1 MYATHV
7 YFFFF
12 ILIITSLASW
22 EYFAIA
28 LASEDSGLKALG
40 TGLSALAPLGM
51 YFLGPEIFL
60 WFVPLIVFVIFLYL
74 LFYHKDIHSVAGLV
88 GKTVLGI
95 LYIGIFLSYI
105 IGIRQLE
112 YGGWLVIFLFSIIWA
127 NDTFAYFIGK
137 SIGNIKLAPQ
147 ISPNKTVEG
156 AVGGLIGGLAA
167 ALVFNLFLFKKLDLI
182 NAILLALVL
191 GILCQLGDLFESML
205 KRSAGVKDSGSI
217 IPGHGGVL
225 DRIDSAIIPLPFFYY
240 YLMYFRQ

>member
-1 MYATHV
+1 MSAPPA

-40 TGLSALAPLGM
+40 AGLSVAAPLGM
-51 YFLGPEIFL
+51 YLLGPEIFL
-60 WFVPLIVFVIFLYL
+60 WFVPLIVFVVFLYL
-74 LFYHKDIHSVAGLV
+74 LFYHKDIHSAAGLA
-88 GKTVLGI
+88 GKTVLGVI
-95 LYIGIFLSYI
+95 YIGIFLSYI
-105 IGIRQLE
+105 IGIRQIE
-112 YGGWLVIFLFSIIWA
+112 YGGWQIIFLFSIIWA
-127 NDTFAYFIGK
+127 NDTFAYFVGK
-137 SIGNIKLAPQ
+137 SLGRIKLAPA

-156 AVGGLIGGLAA
+156 SIAGLIGGLAA
-167 ALVFNLFLFKKLDLI
+167 ALVFNSFLFKKLDLI
-182 NAILLALVL
+182 NAVLLALVL

-240 YLMYFRQ
+240 YLVWSL

>member
-1 MYATHV
+1 MYAPPA
-7 YFFFF
+7 YFFLF

-28 LASEDSGLKALG
+28 LAPEDSGLKILG
-40 TGLSALAPLGM
+40 TGLSAAAPIGM
-51 YFLGPEIFL
+51 YLLGTEVFL

-74 LFYHKDIHSVAGLV
+74 LFEHKDIHSAAGLA

-105 IGIRQLE
+105 IGIRQIE
-112 YGGWLVIFLFSIIWA
+112 YGGWLVIFLFSIIWT

-137 SIGNIKLAPQ
+137 GLGNIKLAPQ

-156 AVGGLIGGLAA
+156 AIGGIIGGLAA
-167 ALVFNLFLFKKLDLI
+167 ALIFNLFLFKRLDLI

-240 YLMYFRQ
+240 YLVWSL